1 MLCFKKKEE
10 RKGTKL
16 CPIPSDLQANSRL
29 VCLPEVREILLWHLL
44 DLTTHPQECQTM
56 HLDPQHPHHCVAK
69 EMIPSPEFFPAQ
81 PDAESLH
88 FRASVSKSCLPAAS
102 PASSRGDLQ
111 VMSHEALS
119 TWKGLQKSF
128 KQTSAQGNPKL
139 LVMSH

>member
-1 MLCFKKKEE
+1 MPNTF
-10 RKGTKL
+10 RS
-16 CPIPSDLQANSRL
+16 PSQLQTG
-29 VCLPEVREILLWHLL
+29 LPPRSEGNPPVAPVGSH
-44 DLTTHPQECQTM
+44 HP
-56 HLDPQHPHHCVAK
+56 PPGVPNNAPRSQHPHRRVAK